1 MYLWYLEGI
10 KWLTM
15 QPFVSSNH
23 DGLMALD
30 PRSFLNYIR
39 GTMWNPI
46 KSHWIPIDPI
56 ESP

>member
-30 PRSFLNYIR
+30 PLDPRSFLNYIR
-39 GTMWNPI
+39 GTM
-46 KSHWIPIDPI
+46 
-56 ESP
+56 